1 MLFVKENRIKA
12 AACFLIQILTGALWF
27 IWDFFFPATVWC
39 CPLTTFHTFVLT
51 VGYWHREVLI
61 VFTKTPGMMT
71 CTSPPCLYQ
80 LTCCTSLLK
89 SSHESIFISR
99 TSLSPLIVTYC
110 ILQGLNFLLFTHFQV
125 CILESL
131 LSLVVQVLQVGERSR
146 EKV

>member
-1 MLFVKENRIKA
+1 MLFVKGNRIKA

-27 IWDFFFPATVWC
+27 IWDFFSC
-39 CPLTTFHTFVLT
+39 HSMVLPPDHFSHICSDC
-51 VGYWHREVLI
+51 WLLA
-61 VFTKTPGMMT
+61 PGSSYCSHQNPGNDDMYF
-71 CTSPPCLYQ
+71 PPCLYQ

-125 CILESL
+125 CILKSL
-131 LSLVVQVLQVGERSR
+131 LSLVAQVLQVGERSR